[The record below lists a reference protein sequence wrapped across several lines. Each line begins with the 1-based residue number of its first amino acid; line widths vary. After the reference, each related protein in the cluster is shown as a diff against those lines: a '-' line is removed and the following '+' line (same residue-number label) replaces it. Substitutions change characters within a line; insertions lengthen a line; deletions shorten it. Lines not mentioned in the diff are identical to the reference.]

1 MVKLLLSALCGA
13 ALLAPVFQ
21 TVQAADLPAGIGGA
35 APAIAEDKVPA
46 AADTAMAEDDRQLAQ
61 LLGAPVMATNGEE
74 LGTVYDI
81 IKGAEGPDRLIVEI
95 GGFMGL
101 GEQLIAVPMT
111 AATLDFGAGL
121 VTLSG
126 MSAEDF
132 AALEAVEESD
142 EPGSVRQAR
151 AAAETAEPGNAAD
164 GDVPTEY

>member
-13 ALLAPVFQ
+13 ALLAPFSQ
-21 TVQAADLPAGIGGA
+21 TVAASDQAAGIDGA
-35 APAIAEDKVPA
+35 APAIAGDKVPA
-46 AADTAMAEDDRQLAQ
+46 AADAAMAEEDRQLAQ
-61 LLGAPVMATNGEE
+61 LLGAPVMATTGEE

-81 IKGAEGPDRLIVEI
+81 IKGAEGPDRLIVET

-151 AAAETAEPGNAAD
+151 AAAEAAEPGNAAD

>member
-1 MVKLLLSALCGA
+1 MVKLFLSALCGA

-21 TVQAADLPAGIGGA
+21 TVQAADLSAGIGGA

-46 AADTAMAEDDRQLAQ
+46 AANTAMAEDDRQLAQ
-61 LLGAPVMATNGEE
+61 LLGAPVMATTGEE

-81 IKGAEGPDRLIVEI
+81 IKGAEGPDRLIVET

-101 GEQLIAVPMT
+101 GAQRVAVPIT
-111 AATLDFGAGL
+111 AVTLDFEGSL

-132 AALEAVEESD
+132 AALETVEDSD
-142 EPGSVRQAR
+142 EPGSVRHAR
-151 AAAETAEPGNAAD
+151 AAAEPGNAAD
-164 GDVPTEY
+164 ADVPTEY